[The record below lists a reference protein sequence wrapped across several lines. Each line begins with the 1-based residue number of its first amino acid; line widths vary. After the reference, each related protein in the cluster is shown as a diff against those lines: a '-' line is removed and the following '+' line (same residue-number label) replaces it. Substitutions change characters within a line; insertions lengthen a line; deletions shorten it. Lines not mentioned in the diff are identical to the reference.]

1 MKRVALSVVLLCL
14 CASAYA
20 DTIEQLYTFDYL
32 PSPGSALNGQKDS
45 YVSWVAI
52 ANAGL
57 GYQLGGSSPDY
68 YALSVANKQEQL
80 VGTLRDGVGGAKVIN
95 LTATDTLLYISYR
108 GLMNVQQ
115 GGMVGIWIDGNGLDP
130 DFPDANNTMATTNEE
145 LLCQFGISGGKWR
158 IRGANGV
165 NSVNTLNTGIAPGT
179 TLYDMQVIL
188 KVDLTA
194 NAGDGAMSL
203 RIIDYTNGGPQIRPV
218 GYQNVAMGLSA
229 AAPFADPTLYTSW
242 WVRSQSAGYDPAVG
256 GMTIDDLR
264 ITPEPATMTLL
275 VLGGL
280 ACLRRRR

>member
-1 MKRVALSVVLLCL
+1 MKRLALSVVLLCL

-20 DTIEQLYTFDYL
+20 DTVTQLYTFDDL
-32 PSPGSALNGQKDS
+32 NSPGSVLNGQYDARTT
-45 YVSWVAI
+45 WVAI

-57 GYQLGGSSPDY
+57 GYKVGGAGPDY
-68 YALSVANKQEQL
+68 YAESFANKQEQL
-80 VGTLRDGVGGAKVIN
+80 VGTLRDGVGGAKNIN

-130 DFPDANNTMATTNEE
+130 DFPDANNTMASTNEE
-145 LLCQFGISGGKWR
+145 LLCQFGISSGKWR

-194 NAGDGAMSL
+194 NAGDGAMWL
-203 RIIDYTNGGPQIRPV
+203 RIIDYTNGGPRIDPV
-218 GYQNVAMGLSA
+218 GYQGIAMGLLANA
-229 AAPFADPTLYTSW
+229 AFGDPTKWTGW
-242 WVRSQSAGYDPAVG
+242 WIRSQAAGYDAGVG
-256 GMTIDDLR
+256 GMTFDDLK